1 MFGKY
6 RRIQQQR
13 AAGEMDQGFTLI
25 ELLIVIVVLGILA
38 AVVIFALGGITG
50 KSAAASCSAD
60 GATISTALAAFNA
73 ENPGVL
79 NGSATGTLST
89 AAMQTDLTATALGG
103 PYIQSWPSNLPHYA
117 YQLAWSAKIGNVY
130 NAIVQVSTGNELI
143 SGVYT
148 PETPAGALVA
158 TGGTPATDIV
168 GTTLAPWLSYV
179 GPVACSGVQ

>member
-1 MFGKY
+1 
-6 RRIQQQR
+6 
-13 AAGEMDQGFTLI
+13 MDQGFTLI

-60 GATISTALAAFNA
+60 GATISTALSAFNA

-79 NGSATGTLST
+79 NGSATNT
-89 AAMQTDLTATALGG
+89 ANATTMETDLTATAKGG

-117 YQLAWSAKIGNVY
+117 YQLAWGTKTAAGTY
-130 NAIVQVSTGNELI
+130 NATVQVSTGNELI